1 MQKLPRKSSKNQ
13 DNERKRPTGSRRQ
26 RAHKT
31 GTPDTQR
38 HAAVR
43 AVARTGTCLIIV
55 PPALSV
61 GDSAWSFRFEQ
72 FCPAKP
78 TSPSDHR
85 NHRPVPTV
93 PSIFRHDGPPPPTR
107 GPGEI
112 AWAAGPQA
120 QAEPPGAARSGRAG
134 GRGEWWGWRRRRVRT
149 REGSGPA
156 RQRPPGG
163 AAAYCQWAASS
174 RRLAPEENLIT
185 EGRRTEGGGGR
196 ILRRPRGIIVLSLSP
211 HSSRALPIQ
220 RRNSNARALGLGA
233 SRVSP
238 RPPGRGRSRFQ
249 LPSECPNSRSRFL

>member
-72 FCPAKP
+72 FFPAKP

-107 GPGEI
+107 GPGET
-112 AWAAGPQA
+112 AWAAGPR
-120 QAEPPGAARSGRAG
+120 PKRS
-134 GRGEWWGWRRRRVRT
+134 RRERRVADARADAGSGGGGGGG
-149 REGSGPA
+149 GSGPGRA
-156 RQRPPGG
+156 RDPPGSDR
-163 AAAYCQWAASS
+163 QV
-174 RRLAPEENLIT
+174 
-185 EGRRTEGGGGR
+185 
-196 ILRRPRGIIVLSLSP
+196 VLLP
-211 HSSRALPIQ
+211 TANGLRALAVSLP
-220 RRNSNARALGLGA
+220 RRI
-233 SRVSP
+233 
-238 RPPGRGRSRFQ
+238 
-249 LPSECPNSRSRFL
+249 